1 LSSFQSK
8 ETSYSN
14 SRFLWGTSASS
25 YQVEGGITNNDWDFF
40 TRSEPIKNRILTLSK
55 PSVFYKNS
63 TQIVLKPAG
72 DAVKFW
78 NPKYYEK
85 DFDLARSLG
94 LNTFR
99 IGIEW
104 ARIEPERGHWNQEA
118 IEHYKEMIRAMGE
131 RGLMPVISL
140 NHTTLPLWIL
150 TPPSNFKKRLG
161 QNLLPP
167 PLKDIPLG
175 DPPSSDPYW
184 KSLRGWENNE
194 TVEEFIKYV
203 ERIVLELKDQVD
215 YWITI
220 GEPVSSI
227 IGGGYIAGLWP
238 PGFFLDGDRA
248 KTVLH
253 NLIEAHVQAY
263 DKITALDDIDAD
275 GDGLP
280 NRVGFSHLMMEV
292 IPAEPSKI
300 LGMTTKDNT
309 EAAENFAYFVND
321 YFINAV
327 INGEEDLN
335 YLNTLQ
341 RCNKDSDAFIIHK
354 DWKNKSDFIG
364 LDYYRRVYI
373 YSSNIVSL
381 SSARFVGGAPI
392 NDLNV
397 ETNQPHGILND
408 LGWEIYPKGLYNL
421 IMRIKN
427 RWNKPVLI
435 SENGVADKSDRYR
448 APFIVA
454 HLHEVKQA
462 IDDGANVIGY
472 LHWSFMD
479 NYEWLDNYRP
489 EGKFGL
495 FSIKFD
501 SDVRNSQYHKQ
512 LDLSRL
518 KTKGAEALELII
530 GESLSESEDGVVT
543 DSAIAAAENKFG
555 KFAADGSHII
565 YT

>member
-1 LSSFQSK
+1 
-8 ETSYSN
+8 
-14 SRFLWGTSASS
+14 
-25 YQVEGGITNNDWDFF
+25 
-40 TRSEPIKNRILTLSK
+40 
-55 PSVFYKNS
+55 
-63 TQIVLKPAG
+63 
-72 DAVKFW
+72 
-78 NPKYYEK
+78 
-85 DFDLARSLG
+85 
-94 LNTFR
+94 
-99 IGIEW
+99 
-104 ARIEPERGHWNQEA
+104 
-118 IEHYKEMIRAMGE
+118 MIRAMRE
-131 RGLMPVISL
+131 RDLMPVISL
-140 NHTTLPLWIL
+140 NHTTLPLWVL
-150 TPPSNFKKRLG
+150 TPPSNFTKRIG

-203 ERIVLELKDQVD
+203 ERVVLELKDQVD

-220 GEPVSSI
+220 GEPVASI

-238 PGFFLDGDRA
+238 PGFFLDGNRT
-248 KTVLH
+248 KMVLH

-263 DKITALDDIDAD
+263 NKINNLDNIDAD

-292 IPAEPSKI
+292 VPAAPSKI
-300 LGMTTKDNT
+300 LGMTSKDNT
-309 EAAENFAYFVND
+309 EAAKNFAYFVND

-341 RCNKDSDAFIIHK
+341 MKNKDSDDFIIHK
-354 DWKNKSDFIG
+354 DWKSKSDFIG

-373 YSSNIVSL
+373 YYSNFVSL

-392 NDLNV
+392 NDLNI
-397 ETNQPHGILND
+397 ETNQPHGIVND

-421 IMRIKN
+421 IMHIKTQ
-427 RWNKPVLI
+427 WNKPVFVT
-435 SENGVADKSDRYR
+435 ENGIADKSDRYR

-454 HLHEVKQA
+454 HLDSLKQA
-462 IDDGANVIGY
+462 IDDGADVIGY

-489 EGKFGL
+489 QGKFGL
-495 FSIKFD
+495 FSINHNIGN
-501 SDVRNSQYHKQ
+501 RNGQDHKQ
-512 LDLSRL
+512 LDLRRQ

-530 GESLSESEDGVVT
+530 KESLSQSKAGVVS
-543 DSAIAAAENKFG
+543 DSAISAAANKFG
-555 KFAADGSHII
+555 KLAADGSHII
-565 YT
+565 QA

>member
-1 LSSFQSK
+1 LKNSS
-8 ETSYSN
+8 N
-14 SRFLWGTSASS
+14 NFLWGVSTSS
-25 YQVEGGITNNDWDFF
+25 YQIEGGITNNDWDFF
-40 TRSEPIKNRILTLSK
+40 ARSEPIKKRISTLTK
-55 PSVFYKNS
+55 PSIFYKSS
-63 TQIVLKPAG
+63 TQIVLQPAG

-78 NPKYYEK
+78 DPKYYEN

-104 ARIEPERGHWNQEA
+104 ARIEPERGQWDQEA
-118 IEHYKEMIRAMGE
+118 IEHYKVMIRAMME
-131 RGLMPVISL
+131 RDLIPVISL
-140 NHTTLPLWIL
+140 NHATLPLWIL
-150 TPPSNFKKRLG
+150 TPPTKFTKRVG

-194 TVEEFIKYV
+194 TVEEFIRYV
-203 ERIVLELKDQVD
+203 ERVVSELKDQVD

-220 GEPVSSI
+220 GEPVASI
-227 IGGGYIAGLWP
+227 IGGGYIVGLWP

-248 KTVLH
+248 KMVLH
-253 NLIEAHVQAY
+253 NLIEAHVKAY
-263 DKITALDDIDAD
+263 NKITALDNIDAD

-280 NRVGFSHLMMEV
+280 NRAGFSHLMMEV
-292 IPAEPSKI
+292 VPANPSKI

-309 EAAENFAYFVND
+309 EAAQNFAYFVND

-341 RCNKDSDAFIIHK
+341 MKNKDSDDLIMHK

-364 LDYYRRVYI
+364 IDYYRRVYV
-373 YSSNIVSL
+373 YHSNIVSL

-392 NDLNV
+392 NDLTV

-421 IMRIKN
+421 IMQIKT
-427 RWNKPVLI
+427 RWSKPVLI
-435 SENGVADKSDRYR
+435 TENGIADKSDRYR

-454 HLHEVKQA
+454 HLHEIKQA

-472 LHWSFMD
+472 LHWSFVD
-479 NYEWLDNYRP
+479 NYEWLDSYRP

-495 FSIKFD
+495 FSIDRSIRDKQ
-501 SDVRNSQYHKQ
+501 SDLTRQ
-512 LDLSRL
+512 

-530 GESLSESEDGVVT
+530 KESLSQNKDGVVT
-543 DSAIAAAENKFG
+543 DSAIAAAERKFG
-555 KFAADGSHII
+555 KFAADGSYMIN
-565 YT
+565 T

>member
-1 LSSFQSK
+1 
-8 ETSYSN
+8 
-14 SRFLWGTSASS
+14 
-25 YQVEGGITNNDWDFF
+25 
-40 TRSEPIKNRILTLSK
+40 
-55 PSVFYKNS
+55 
-63 TQIVLKPAG
+63 
-72 DAVKFW
+72 
-78 NPKYYEK
+78 
-85 DFDLARSLG
+85 
-94 LNTFR
+94 
-99 IGIEW
+99 
-104 ARIEPERGHWNQEA
+104 
-118 IEHYKEMIRAMGE
+118 MRA
-131 RGLMPVISL
+131 RGLTPVISL
-140 NHTTLPLWIL
+140 SHATLPLWVL
-150 TPPSNFKKRLG
+150 TPASNFTKRIG

-175 DPPSSDPYW
+175 DPPSSDLYW

-203 ERIVLELKDQVD
+203 GRIVLELKAQVD
-215 YWITI
+215 CWITI

-248 KTVLH
+248 RTVLH

-263 DKITALDDIDAD
+263 DKITDLDDVDAD

-280 NRVGFSHLMMEV
+280 NRVGFSHLMTEV
-292 IPAEPSKI
+292 IPTQPSKI
-300 LGMTTKDNT
+300 LGVTTKDNT
-309 EAAENFAYFVND
+309 EAAKNFAYFVND

-341 RCNKDSDAFIIHK
+341 RKNKDSDAFIIHK
-354 DWKNKSDFIG
+354 NWKNKADFIG
-364 LDYYRRVYI
+364 VDYYRRVYV
-373 YSSNIVSL
+373 YHSNIVSL

-392 NDLNV
+392 NDLKV

-421 IMRIKN
+421 IMQIKTQ
-427 RWNKPVLI
+427 WNKPVLI
-435 SENGVADKSDRYR
+435 TENGIADKSDRYR
-448 APFIVA
+448 AQFIVA

-462 IDDGANVIGY
+462 ISNGADVIGY

-495 FSIKFD
+495 FSID
-501 SDVRNSQYHKQ
+501 RSTGDRNEQPN
-512 LDLSRL
+512 LSRQ
-518 KTKGAEALELII
+518 KTKGAEVLALII
-530 GESLSESEDGVVT
+530 KESLSQSKDGVIT

-555 KFAADGSHII
+555 RFAADGSYMIN
-565 YT
+565 T